1 MSFTLVENSLT
12 AADPHTAADIVFA
25 TLPDLGFDR
34 MTECKVEFVLCA
46 SALTAQV

>member
-1 MSFTLVENSLT
+1 MTFTLVENSLT
-12 AADPHTAADIVFA
+12 AADPRTAADIVFA

-34 MTECKVEFVLCA
+34 MTEGKVEFVLCA